1 VHMAVRSAAKRDD
14 PERSRRPSRFERN
27 ISAVRGYA
35 FVIIRRQN
43 PNVPMEQALTRFETM
58 LASEL
63 ATIERVIDFVARRH
77 HLRGADAADFASHVK
92 MKLVEDD
99 YAILRKFQGR
109 SSLRTYLV
117 VVVQRLFLDCSIAKW
132 GKWRPS
138 AEAKRAG
145 NTGIILERLLWRD
158 GYSFDEA
165 CEILATNHHITV
177 SRAELD
183 RIAAALPARPGRRF
197 ESDMSLQ
204 QHVDTAAGA
213 DVLSERRERTA
224 FAERVA
230 AILKRLLAR
239 LEPEDRLILVMRFVD
254 GHSVADIASLLRI
267 EQKRLYRRLDR
278 LLRDLREGFRAEGIA
293 AEDALAIFDD
303 PTISLDW

>member
-1 VHMAVRSAAKRDD
+1 MAVRPAAKRDALD
-14 PERSRRPSRFERN
+14 CGPRPSRFDQ
-27 ISAVRGYA
+27 IIAAGSGHA
-35 FVIIRRQN
+35 FVIIRRQRPAN
-43 PNVPMEQALTRFETM
+43 PMEQSLTSFEAM
-58 LASEL
+58 LVSEF
-63 ATIERVIDFVARRH
+63 ATIERVIDFVASRH
-77 HLRGADAADFASHVK
+77 HLGAADAADFASHVK
-92 MKLVEDD
+92 TKLVEDD
-99 YAILRKFQGR
+99 YRILRRFQGR

-117 VVVQRLFLDCSIAKW
+117 VVVQRLILDYSIAKW

-145 NTGIILERLLWRD
+145 NAGIALEQLLWRD

-177 SRAELD
+177 SRAELE
-183 RIAAALPARPGRRF
+183 RIASALPARPRRRF
-197 ESDMSLQ
+197 ESDLSLQ
-204 QHVDTAAGA
+204 QHVDPAAGA
-213 DVLSERRERTA
+213 DVLAERRERSA

-230 AILKRLLAR
+230 AVLKRLLSL
-239 LEPEDRLILVMRFVD
+239 LEPQDRLILIMRFVD
-254 GHSVADIASLLRI
+254 GHTVADIASMLRI
-267 EQKRLYRRLDR
+267 EQKPLYRRLDR